1 MFSISFL
8 EFNQIYGGRK
18 QQRIFSI
25 GEKKSLKN
33 LFLVENI
40 LYYLLE
46 ITPKKKNFKNNS
58 ISNLFQPT
66 ADIRKHNHHQKKKKK
81 VYDICI
87 SQQILTTKMS
97 NIDK

>member
-25 GEKKSLKN
+25 GEKKIFKKFIFGWKYFI
-33 LFLVENI
+33 LFVGN
-40 LYYLLE
+40 YSQ
-46 ITPKKKNFKNNS
+46 KKKNFKNNS

-66 ADIRKHNHHQKKKKK
+66 ADIRKHNYHQKKKSLRNL
-81 VYDICI
+81 YI
-87 SQQILTTKMS
+87 ST
-97 NIDK
+97 NFNDKNEQDW